1 MKNGLLLLF
10 FIFFSISLNASNSLK
25 KLDKSDLPP
34 VNYLHEEDDEYCSNS
49 CDLFEMLAF
58 EIVLS
63 RGRED
68 ALKAI
73 KSEKNLCF
81 REAFKQG
88 VNSIDN
94 MPQDE
99 KELNCCIF
107 TNFCSNHLKPEH
119 LLYRII
125 WDSEYGVL
133 CADSFLDFSIY
144 REDCALLVPGFFDKF
159 LNSIFLNQL

>member
-1 MKNGLLLLF
+1 MKNKLILLSLV
-10 FIFFSISLNASNSLK
+10 FFSISLDASK
-25 KLDKSDLPP
+25 QAQKPGGSDLPP
-34 VNYLHEEDDEYCSNS
+34 ISYLHKDIDEDCSNS
-49 CDLFEMLAF
+49 CDLFEMFAF
-58 EIVLS
+58 ELILS

-68 ALKAI
+68 AKSALKG
-73 KSEKNLCF
+73 EKNLCF

-107 TNFCSNHLKPEH
+107 TNFCSNYSEPEH

-125 WDSEYGVL
+125 WDSQYGDI
-133 CADSFLDFSIY
+133 CADPSLDFSIY
-144 REDCALLVPGFFDKF
+144 REDCAFLAPSFFNEL
-159 LNSIFLNQL
+159 LNSVFLNQI

>member
-1 MKNGLLLLF
+1 MKNRLLLLCL
-10 FIFFSISLNASNSLK
+10 IFFSVSLNASSPII
-25 KLDKSDLPP
+25 KLDEKELPP
-34 VNYLHEEDDEYCSNS
+34 LNYLHEDGDEYCSNT
-49 CDLFEMLAF
+49 CGLFEMLAF

-63 RGRED
+63 KGRED

-73 KSEKNLCF
+73 KGEKNLCF
-81 REAFKQG
+81 HEAFKQG

-94 MPQDE
+94 MPQGE

-144 REDCALLVPGFFDKF
+144 REDCALLVPSFFDKF

>member
-1 MKNGLLLLF
+1 MKNRYVFLFLIFF
-10 FIFFSISLNASNSLK
+10 FISLSASSQAV
-25 KLDKSDLPP
+25 KLDKNDLPP
-34 VNYLHEEDDEYCSNS
+34 LSYLHGEGDCSNS

-68 ALKAI
+68 AVKAI
-73 KSEKNLCF
+73 KGEKNLCF
-81 REAFKQG
+81 HEAFRQG

-107 TNFCSNHLKPEH
+107 TNFCSQSLESQY

-125 WDSEYGVL
+125 WDSEHGDL
-133 CADSFLDFSIY
+133 CADPFLDFSIY
-144 REDCALLVPGFFDKF
+144 REDCTLLAPSFLDRFFT
-159 LNSIFLNQL
+159 SIFSKHM